1 MLGLQK
7 SAEAM
12 SKRWVYDTA
21 TLRDPALEEL
31 FQLWRYRDLLHLLVV
46 NRIKTRYKRSVLGV
60 VWTLLNPLLNTLVLT
75 IVFSQIFRFDVPN
88 YPIYILSGLLFWNF
102 FAQSTLDAM
111 DTLVW
116 GSSLLKR
123 IYIPRTIFAVAV
135 VGNGLVNYLLALIPL
150 GVIMLVLRHPFT
162 LNLAALP
169 LAILILA
176 MFTLGM
182 GLLLSTLAVF
192 FVDLVYIF
200 NVLLLVWFYL
210 TPIIYPLSI
219 LPERFLPLF
228 RLNPLLHLLQLFR
241 RIIYEGTMPSL
252 SLWGAAFL
260 LALVALGIGW
270 IVFTRKADEF
280 AYRI

>member
-1 MLGLQK
+1 MLNLQK
-7 SAEAM
+7 TAQVEQN
-12 SKRWVYDTA
+12 RWVYDTA
-21 TLRDPALEEL
+21 TLRDPAIDEL
-31 FQLWRYRDLLHLLVV
+31 FELWRYRDLLQLLVV

-75 IVFSQIFRFDVPN
+75 IAFSQIFRFNVPN
-88 YPIYILSGLLFWNF
+88 YAIYILSGLLFWNF
-102 FAQSTLDAM
+102 FAQSTMDAM

-135 VGNGLVNYLLALIPL
+135 VGNGLVNYFLALIPL
-150 GVIMLVLRHPFT
+150 AVVMLILRHPFT
-162 LNLAALP
+162 LNLLAIP
-169 LAILILA
+169 LAILILG

-200 NVLLLVWFYL
+200 NVLLSVWFYL

-219 LPERFLPLF
+219 LPQRFLPFF
-228 RLNPLLHLLQLFR
+228 RLNPLVHLLQIFR
-241 RIIYEGTMPSL
+241 ALIYEGNMPSAA
-252 SLWGAAFL
+252 LWGLGLA
-260 LALVALGIGW
+260 LALVTLLAGW
-270 IVFTRKADEF
+270 IIFTRKVDEF

>member
-1 MLGLQK
+1 MLNLQK
-7 SAEAM
+7 TASTT
-12 SKRWVYDTA
+12 KNRWVYDTA
-21 TLRDPALEEL
+21 TLRDPAIDEL
-31 FQLWRYRDLLHLLVV
+31 FELWRYRDLLQLLVV

-75 IVFSQIFRFDVPN
+75 IAFSQVFRFNVPN
-88 YPIYILSGLLFWNF
+88 YAIYILSGLLFWNF
-102 FAQSTLDAM
+102 FAQSTMDAM

-135 VGNGLVNYLLALIPL
+135 VGNGLVNYFLALIPL
-150 GVIMLVLRHPFT
+150 AVVMLLLRHPFT
-162 LNLAALP
+162 LNLLAIP
-169 LAILILA
+169 LAILILG

-200 NVLLLVWFYL
+200 NVLLTVWFYL

-219 LPERFLPLF
+219 LPQRFLPFF
-228 RLNPLLHLLQLFR
+228 RLNPLVHFLQIFR
-241 RIIYEGTMPSL
+241 ALIYEGSMPSAT
-252 SLWGAAFL
+252 SWGLALALALITL
-260 LALVALGIGW
+260 LAGW
-270 IVFTRKADEF
+270 LIFTRKVDEF

>member
-1 MLGLQK
+1 MLNLQK
-7 SAEAM
+7 STQN
-12 SKRWVYDTA
+12 RWIYDTA
-21 TLRDPALEEL
+21 SLRDPAIDEVFE
-31 FQLWRYRDLLHLLVV
+31 LWRYRDLLQLLII

-75 IVFSQIFRFDVPN
+75 IVFSQIFRFNLPN
-88 YPIYILSGLLFWNF
+88 YAVYILSGLLFWNF
-102 FAQSTLDAM
+102 FAQSTMDAM

-135 VGNGLVNYLLALIPL
+135 VGNGLINYLLALIPL
-150 GVIMLVLRHPFT
+150 GIIMLILRHPFT
-162 LNLAALP
+162 LNLLALP

-176 MFTLGM
+176 MFTLGI

-219 LPERFLPLF
+219 IPERFLPFF
-228 RLNPLLHLLQLFR
+228 RLNPLLYLLQIFR
-241 RIIYEGTMPSL
+241 LIIYEGIMPSPT
-252 SLWGAAFL
+252 LWGAAFS
-260 LALVALGIGW
+260 LALITLFAGW
-270 IVFTRKADEF
+270 LIFTRKVDEF

>member
-1 MLGLQK
+1 MLNLQK
-7 SAEAM
+7 TAETAPN
-12 SKRWVYDTA
+12 RWVYDTA

-31 FQLWRYRDLLHLLVV
+31 FQLWRYRDLLQLLVV

-60 VWTLLNPLLNTLVLT
+60 VWTLLNPLLNTLVLSL
-75 IVFSQIFRFDVPN
+75 VFSQIFRFNVPN
-88 YPIYILSGLLFWNF
+88 YAIYILSGLLFWNF

-150 GVIMLVLRHPFT
+150 GIIMLVLRHPFT
-162 LNLAALP
+162 LNLLALP

-219 LPERFLPLF
+219 IPERFLPLF

-241 RIIYEGTMPSL
+241 LLIYEGTMPSPT
-252 SLWGAAFL
+252 LWGATFL
-260 LALVALGIGW
+260 LALITFGAGW
-270 IVFTRKADEF
+270 LIFTRKVDEF

>member
-1 MLGLQK
+1 MLNLQK
-7 SAEAM
+7 ATQTNQN
-12 SKRWVYDTA
+12 RWIYDTT
-21 TLRDPALEEL
+21 TLRDPAINEL
-31 FQLWRYRDLLHLLVV
+31 FELWRYRDLLQLLVV

-75 IVFSQIFRFDVPN
+75 LVFSQIFRFNVPN
-88 YPIYILSGLLFWNF
+88 YAIYILSGLLFWNF
-102 FAQSTLDAM
+102 FSQSTMDAM

-150 GVIMLVLRHPFT
+150 GVIMLILRHPFT
-162 LNLAALP
+162 QNLLALP

-176 MFTLGM
+176 MFTLGL

-219 LPERFLPLF
+219 LPERFIPLF
-228 RLNPLLHLLQLFR
+228 RLNPLVHLLQIFR
-241 RIIYEGTMPSL
+241 LLIYEGAMPSTT
-252 SLWGAAFL
+252 LWGMAFL
-260 LALVALGIGW
+260 LALLTFLAGW
-270 IVFTRKADEF
+270 IIFTRKVDEF

>member
-1 MLGLQK
+1 MLNLQK
-7 SAEAM
+7 TAEPAQN
-12 SKRWVYDTA
+12 RWVYDTA

-31 FQLWRYRDLLHLLVV
+31 FQLWRYRDLLQLLIV

-60 VWTLLNPLLNTLVLT
+60 VWTLLNPLLNTLVLSL
-75 IVFSQIFRFDVPN
+75 VFSQIFRFNVPN
-88 YPIYILSGLLFWNF
+88 YAIYILSGLLFWNF

-150 GVIMLVLRHPFT
+150 GIIMLVLRHPFT
-162 LNLAALP
+162 LNLLALP

-219 LPERFLPLF
+219 IPERFLPLF

-241 RIIYEGTMPSL
+241 LLIYEGTMPSL
-252 SLWGAAFL
+252 TLWGATFL
-260 LALVALGIGW
+260 LALITFGAGW
-270 IVFTRKADEF
+270 LIFTRKVDEF

>member
-75 IVFSQIFRFDVPN
+75 IVFSQIFHFDVPN

-176 MFTLGM
+176 TFTLGM

>member
-1 MLGLQK
+1 
-7 SAEAM
+7 M

-75 IVFSQIFRFDVPN
+75 IVFSQIFHFDVPN

-176 MFTLGM
+176 TFTLGM